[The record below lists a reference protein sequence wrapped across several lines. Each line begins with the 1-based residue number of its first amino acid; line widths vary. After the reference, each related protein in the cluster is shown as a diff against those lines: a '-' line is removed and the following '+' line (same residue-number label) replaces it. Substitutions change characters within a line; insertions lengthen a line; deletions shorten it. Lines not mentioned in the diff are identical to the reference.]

1 MQTGIATRAAACRVV
16 GEHGVPVGCV
26 RAIVVLEH
34 FMVRAPFKASRHVPV
49 SRSRAA
55 APAAA

>member
-16 GEHGVPVGCV
+16 GEHRVPVGCV
-26 RAIVVLEH
+26 RAIVLEH
-34 FMVRAPFKASRHVPV
+34 VMVRAPFKASRHVPV